1 MGCHPFSE
9 ISVVSLLRAHAMTV
23 KLLDPAI
30 QPKPATA
37 GAHFGLTPRSRVVR
51 DFVLLITVCVSVGIS
66 VGLGMMVAV
75 LAFF

>member
-1 MGCHPFSE
+1 
-9 ISVVSLLRAHAMTV
+9 MTA
-23 KLLDPAI
+23 KLLDPAM
-30 QPKPATA
+30 QPKPVSA

-66 VGLGMMVAV
+66 VGLGMMAAV